1 MPGAQTIDPQA
12 SERLASVAS
21 SVPLPFGEHDTSSRA
36 LEYESMAK
44 AIGERL
50 ASGVIFDGQDQAV
63 TPGDLLEAIAATAG
77 SMLMVDNPNYP
88 RFINDEAAVAYAGMV
103 YQTCVGAFAL
113 GQA

>member
-1 MPGAQTIDPQA
+1 MPGAITIDPQA
-12 SERLASVAS
+12 SELLASIAS
-21 SVPLPFGEHDTSSRA
+21 SVPLPFGEHDISART
-36 LEYESMAK
+36 LEYESIAK

-50 ASGVIFDGQDQAV
+50 ASGVVFDGQDQAA
-63 TPGDLLEAIAATAG
+63 TPNDLLEAITVTAG
-77 SMLMVDNPNYP
+77 SMLTIDNPNLS